1 MESRVLEY
9 GDERS
14 YEEVG
19 SEEVKTRFQ
28 VLGSTSLTRAGA
40 EGEFDDKDARQADY
54 CNSLHE
60 LLHLNFTSN

>member
-28 VLGSTSLTRAGA
+28 VFGRTSLTRAGA
-40 EGEFDDKDARQADY
+40 EGEFNDKDAAGRLR
-54 CNSLHE
+54 S
-60 LLHLNFTSN
+60 TSITSS